1 MSAGGAEARLT
12 AHVLDVGRGVPAG
25 GMRLTLT
32 RLDGTSR
39 ESLVDTVTNAD
50 GRTDAPLLGPDTMR
64 AGTYEVTYGVGEYFA
79 RTLADGTST
88 FFADVPVQFK
98 VAESDVHVHVA
109 LLVSPWS
116 YTTYR
121 GS

>member
-1 MSAGGAEARLT
+1 MTDPRVT
-12 AHVLDVGRGVPAG
+12 AHVLDVGRGVPAA
-25 GMRLTLT
+25 GMRLTL
-32 RLDGTSR
+32 SR
-39 ESLVDTVTNAD
+39 VTTTGRQMLLETVTNSD
-50 GRTDAPLLGPDTMR
+50 GRTDAPLLE
-64 AGTYEVTYGVGEYFA
+64 AGDMEPGIYEISYSVGDYFA
-79 RTLADGTST
+79 AAATTTTAIAT

-98 VAESDVHVHVA
+98 IAETDVHVHVA

>member
-1 MSAGGAEARLT
+1 MSPAGAEPRLT
-12 AHVLDVGRGVPAG
+12 AHVLDVGRGVPAA

-39 ESLVDTVTNAD
+39 TSIIETVTNAD
-50 GRTDAPLLGPDTMR
+50 GRTDAPLLGPETMQS
-64 AGTYEVTYGVGEYFA
+64 GTYEVSYGVGDYFA
-79 RTLADGTST
+79 RTLPDGATT

-98 VAESDVHVHVA
+98 VAESDTHVHVA